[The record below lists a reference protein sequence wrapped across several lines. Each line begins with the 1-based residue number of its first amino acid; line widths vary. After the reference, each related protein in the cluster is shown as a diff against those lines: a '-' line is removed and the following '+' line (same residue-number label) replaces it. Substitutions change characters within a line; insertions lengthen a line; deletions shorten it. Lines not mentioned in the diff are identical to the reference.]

1 MSKFSLISLCGYKKM
16 KIKFQ
21 VCHVT
26 LVSYIVLIGFI
37 HIWVTVLRTLLTTY
51 SRDSGFP
58 KPVVRD
64 TFT

>member
-1 MSKFSLISLCGYKKM
+1 M

-51 SRDSGFP
+51 SHDSGFP
-58 KPVVRD
+58 KPVVCD
-64 TFT
+64 IFT